1 MVSIAGMTVIAIRDG
16 VLGVAQ
22 KECVAGWAGPA
33 MAVMET
39 WALKATTSVQ
49 VQYNTYTD
57 INGVYLSV
65 RYN

>member
-1 MVSIAGMTVIAIRDG
+1 MVFIAGMTVMAIRDG

-57 INGVYLSV
+57 KNVVYLSV

>member
-49 VQYNTYTD
+49 VQYNTYTHK
-57 INGVYLSV
+57 NCVYLSL

>member
-1 MVSIAGMTVIAIRDG
+1 MVFIAGMTVMAIRDG

-49 VQYNTYTD
+49 VQYNAYTD